1 MAAATRQA
9 TGHWVQRAHVRFAI
23 AMDATVD
30 GEPARTHDLSEAG
43 MLVQAQC
50 RPPTGSIVWV
60 AVAFHAAGRAQR
72 LGCYAR
78 VLRVQAAGDDCNIA
92 LQLTKPLFG

>member
-1 MAAATRQA
+1 MVAATR
-9 TGHWVQRAHVRFAI
+9 HWIRRAHVRFAI

-43 MLVQAQC
+43 MLVQAQT
-50 RPPTGSIVWV
+50 RLPPGAIVWV

-72 LGCYAR
+72 VGCYAR
-78 VLRVQAAGDDCNIA
+78 VLRVQSAGADCNIA